1 MLAAQG
7 EGLASICFRT
17 SDIAKTHRRLDRLTL
32 KPEPVAEVESRD
44 AISGAAL
51 SWKRTRAATEA
62 TRGVRLFFLERDTER
77 PLSARTTGGS
87 IAALDHVVVSTS
99 DPERAA
105 ALYGARLGLD
115 MALDR
120 SHPDWGRLMF
130 FRCGDLIVE
139 VTHRPGKEG
148 DASQDRLRGLCWRV
162 ADMDATHA
170 RLAQAGVDVSEVR
183 NGRKP
188 GTRVMTVR
196 SGTCGVPTLLV
207 QPSVGPTVLTA
218 CTASSS
224 HFANDLHV
232 LKPALACYSLLSSE
246 HRAADL
252 AKAKRVL
259 KWQRDPEGMRLR
271 ILEAA
276 KQEFAAHGL
285 AGARVDRIAANAGAN
300 KRMLYYHVGNK
311 EDLYLAVLE
320 GAYEKIRSEE
330 RGLDLEHLDPPEA
343 IERLIDFTWNYFL
356 RNPEFLALLN
366 TENLAKARHLKRS
379 TKVKSMHSPFV
390 EMIRTVVRR
399 GVESGDFRV
408 AVDPVQL
415 YISIAGLCFFYL
427 SNSATL
433 SVIFGR
439 DLLKKEARDERLAHM
454 VALVL
459 AALTGKSTADFGKV
473 EMRGARTPA
482 HQPV

>member
-1 MLAAQG
+1 
-7 EGLASICFRT
+7 
-17 SDIAKTHRRLDRLTL
+17 
-32 KPEPVAEVESRD
+32 
-44 AISGAAL
+44 
-51 SWKRTRAATEA
+51 
-62 TRGVRLFFLERDTER
+62 
-77 PLSARTTGGS
+77 
-87 IAALDHVVVSTS
+87 
-99 DPERAA
+99 
-105 ALYGARLGLD
+105 
-115 MALDR
+115 
-120 SHPDWGRLMF
+120 
-130 FRCGDLIVE
+130 
-139 VTHRPGKEG
+139 
-148 DASQDRLRGLCWRV
+148 
-162 ADMDATHA
+162 
-170 RLAQAGVDVSEVR
+170 
-183 NGRKP
+183 
-188 GTRVMTVR
+188 
-196 SGTCGVPTLLV
+196 
-207 QPSVGPTVLTA
+207 
-218 CTASSS
+218 
-224 HFANDLHV
+224 
-232 LKPALACYSLLSSE
+232 
-246 HRAADL
+246 
-252 AKAKRVL
+252 
-259 KWQRDPEGMRLR
+259 MRLR

-320 GAYEKIRSEE
+320 GAYETIRSEE

-379 TKVKSMHSPFV
+379 NKVKSMHSPFV

-439 DLLKKEARDERLAHM
+439 DLLKKEARDERFAHM

-473 EMRGARTPA
+473 EIRARGRRRISRFDGPCVTTSSWPGLTRPSTSFLPSARKSWMPGTSPGMTTEVA
-482 HQPV
+482 QP